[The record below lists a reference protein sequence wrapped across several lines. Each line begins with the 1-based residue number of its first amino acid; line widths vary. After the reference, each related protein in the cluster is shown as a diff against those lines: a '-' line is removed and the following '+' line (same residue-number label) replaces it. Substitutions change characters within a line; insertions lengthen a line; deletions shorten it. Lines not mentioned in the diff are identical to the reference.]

1 MPATAATPAPLSPP
15 SAATASTSQLLRRL
29 LAFAWGYRRS
39 CLKVLALQVVL
50 LTIGLCGLGLT
61 GFGLDLIRA
70 HVQTGV
76 PAPRWPFGFTPP
88 ADWSAMT
95 QLGLVA
101 GTILALAGARAL
113 LNYVYAMW
121 VARLVHVEIVYEM
134 RNRVYQKLHQLSF
147 RFFDAN
153 ASGSIINRVTGD
165 VQAVRMFVDQVLV
178 QTVIM
183 VLSLTTY
190 VVYMMRLHVGLTFA
204 CLGATP
210 LLWIASIIFST
221 KVRPLYVRNRDLF
234 DTMVLN
240 LTEAVQGVHTVKGFG
255 REPEIRR
262 RFDQAASAVRE
273 QQQGIF
279 WRVSLYSPFVG
290 FLTQINLVVLLAYGG
305 WLVIQGQLEFGTGLV
320 VFAGLLQ
327 QFSGQVSNIAT
338 ITNSIQQSL
347 TGARR
352 VFEVL
357 DAPVEVM
364 SRPGALPLGR
374 ARGAVAFAHVE
385 FNFQQLD
392 PILRDLTFAV
402 EPGQSVA
409 VVGATGAGKSSMLS
423 LLPRFYDVTG
433 GRITIDGHDLRDLE
447 LDDLRRNIGI
457 VFQESFLFSNT
468 VAANLAF
475 GHPSASREQVE
486 RAARIACAHEFI
498 IELPQGYDTVL
509 GEYGVNLSGGQRQR
523 LALARAILLEPPI
536 LILDDPTAAIDPET
550 EQEILAAM
558 DRAISGRT
566 TFIVAH
572 RLSTL
577 RRADLIIVLDKG
589 RIVQTGTHAEL
600 IQRTG
605 LYQRLARLQIVDDV
619 AQRDAILAGAR
630 EEAAQ

>member
-1 MPATAATPAPLSPP
+1 MSAVSATMSQPPAATPAGT
-15 SAATASTSQLLRRL
+15 SALLRRL

-39 CLKVLALQVVL
+39 CLKVLSLQVVL
-50 LTIGLCGLGLT
+50 LTVGLLGLGLT

-70 HVQTGV
+70 HVEPGV
-76 PAPRWPFGFTPP
+76 AAPAWPFGFAPP
-88 ADWSAMT
+88 AGWSGIAE
-95 QLGLVA
+95 LSLVA
-101 GTILALAGARAL
+101 GSILALAALRAG
-113 LNYVYAMW
+113 LNYINAIW
-121 VARLVHVEIVYEM
+121 VARLVHVEIVYEL

-183 VLSLTTY
+183 VLSLSVY
-190 VVYMMRLHVGLTFA
+190 VVYMFRLHGPLTLA

-210 LLWIASIIFST
+210 VLWIASIVFST
-221 KVRPLYVRNRDLF
+221 KVRPLYVRNRELF
-234 DTMVLN
+234 DTMVLR

-255 REPEIRR
+255 READVRQ
-262 RFDQAASAVRE
+262 RFETAAGAVRD
-273 QQQGIF
+273 QQRGIF

-290 FLTQINLVVLLAYGG
+290 FLTQINLIILLLYGG
-305 WLVIQGQLEFGTGLV
+305 WLVIQGQLEFGGGLV

-357 DAPVEVM
+357 DAPVEVQ
-364 SRPGALPLGR
+364 SKPGARRLGR
-374 ARGAVAFAHVE
+374 ARGAVAFDHVG
-385 FNFQQLD
+385 FDFRQLD
-392 PILRDLTFAV
+392 PVLRDLTFRVA
-402 EPGQSVA
+402 PGQCVA

-423 LLPRFYDVTG
+423 LLPRFYDVTA
-433 GRITIDGHDLRDLE
+433 GRITLDGHDLRDLE
-447 LDDLRRNIGI
+447 VEDLRRNIGI

-468 VAANLAF
+468 VAANIAF
-475 GHPSASREQVE
+475 GHPDASREQVE
-486 RAARIACAHEFI
+486 RAAGIACAHEFI
-498 IELPQGYDTVL
+498 TALPQGYETVL
-509 GEYGVNLSGGQRQR
+509 GEHGVNLSGGQRQR

-558 DRAISGRT
+558 DRAIAGRT

-577 RRADLIIVLDKG
+577 RRADVIVVLEKG
-589 RIVQTGTHAEL
+589 RIVQTGSHAGL
-600 IQRTG
+600 IEQPG
-605 LYQRLARLQIVDDV
+605 LYQRLARLQIVDDL
-619 AQRDAILAGAR
+619 AQRDAIIADTTGGGA
-630 EEAAQ
+630 